1 MVPQNNQGNVMA
13 VDSAALPYDSRVQ
26 SLKHRRLLLSA
37 LSGSAIEWYDFGLY
51 GLLAPAIFDKLF
63 FPRSSPLVGTILVMS
78 IFAVGF
84 IGRPVGGLV
93 FAHFGDK
100 IGRKPMMVLTMSLIG
115 IASTLMGCIPSYN
128 RIGLAAPIIL
138 TVLRFVQGCALGGE
152 STGAPILTMESA
164 PQGRR
169 GLFAS
174 IAQMGA
180 ACGAIMASLAA
191 QTVSFLPPDQL
202 MSWGWRLPFLASI
215 IIVGI
220 GLYIR
225 IKVDESPAF
234 VKRTKEA
241 GVARIPLFE
250 VLRRAPKPALIV
262 FLCALTESSI
272 AFLQGIFGLQYGVAT
287 LQIPRTVL
295 LQGGLIGGV
304 LSLFVGPSMGWLSDK
319 VGRRP
324 LMLTG
329 FTLAALW
336 IAFLFFELLETRHPI
351 IVMAAMAFS
360 PAVLT
365 PLTLCVE
372 GSFYAELFPDARLRY
387 SGNTLGRQ
395 FGTALGGGLMPVIAT
410 SLVAAMGGSLWGVK
424 AYFCFLAMFAIGAVL
439 WAPETKDRKV

>member
-1 MVPQNNQGNVMA
+1 MTAIP
-13 VDSAALPYDSRVQ
+13 DSAVAIDARLQ
-26 SLKHRRLLLSA
+26 ATKHRRLLLSA

-63 FPRSSPLVGTILVMS
+63 FPKSSPLIGTILVMG
-78 IFAVGF
+78 IFGVGF
-84 IGRPVGGLV
+84 IGRPVGGLI

-115 IASTLMGCIPSYN
+115 IASTLMGCIPSYAS
-128 RIGLAAPIIL
+128 IGMAAPILL
-138 TVLRFVQGCALGGE
+138 TLLRFIQGCALGGE

-164 PQGRR
+164 PHGRR

-180 ACGAIMASLAA
+180 ACGAIMSSLAA
-191 QTVSFLPPDQL
+191 QAVSYLPLDQL

-215 IIVGI
+215 LIVGI

-225 IKVDESPAF
+225 LKVDESPAF

-241 GVARIPLFE
+241 GVARIPLLE
-250 VLRRAPKPALIV
+250 VLRKAPKPALIV

-272 AFLQGIFGLQYGVAT
+272 AFLQGIYGLQYGVAT
-287 LQIPRTVL
+287 LHISRTVL

-304 LSLFVGPSMGWLSDK
+304 LSLFIGPFMGWFSDK
-319 VGRRP
+319 IGRRP
-324 LMLTG
+324 LMLAG
-329 FTLAALW
+329 FIIAALN
-336 IAFLFFELLETRHPI
+336 IAFVFFNLLETRETW

-360 PAVLT
+360 PAILT

-372 GSFYAELFPDARLRY
+372 GSFYAELFEDARLRY

-395 FGTALGGGLMPVIAT
+395 FGTAFGGGLMPVIAT
-410 SLVAAMGGSLWGVK
+410 TLVATMGGSLWGVK
-424 AYFCFLAMFAIGAVL
+424 AYFCFLAVLAIGAVL
-439 WAPETKDRKV
+439 VAPETKDRKV

>member
-1 MVPQNNQGNVMA
+1 MA
-13 VDSAALPYDSRVQ
+13 VIPDSATVSYDARLQ

-63 FPRSSPLVGTILVMS
+63 FPRESPLIGTILVMS

-84 IGRPVGGLV
+84 IGRPVGGLI

-100 IGRKPMMVLTMSLIG
+100 LGRKPMMVVTMSLIG
-115 IASTLMGCIPSYN
+115 IASTLMGFIPPYAT
-128 RIGLAAPIIL
+128 IGMAAPIIL
-138 TVLRFVQGCALGGE
+138 TLLRFIQGCALGGE

-164 PQGRR
+164 PHGRR

-180 ACGAIMASLAA
+180 ACGAILASVAA
-191 QTVSFLPPDQL
+191 QAVSYLPHDQL
-202 MSWGWRLPFLASI
+202 MEWGWRLPFIASI
-215 IIVGI
+215 GIVGI

-225 IKVDESPAF
+225 LKVDESPAF
-234 VKRTKEA
+234 VKRAKEA
-241 GVARIPLFE
+241 GVARFPLLE

-272 AFLQGIFGLQYGVAT
+272 AFLAGIYGLQYGIAT
-287 LQIPRTVL
+287 LHIPRVTL
-295 LQGGLIGGV
+295 LQGGLIGMV
-304 LSLFVGPSMGWLSDK
+304 LCLFIGPFCGWLADR

-329 FTLAALW
+329 FILAALN
-336 IAFLFFELLETRHPI
+336 IAFVFFGLLQTRNTYL
-351 IVMAAMAFS
+351 VMAAMAFS
-360 PAVLT
+360 PAILT

-372 GSFYAELFPDARLRY
+372 GSFYAELFTDARLRY

-395 FGTALGGGLMPVIAT
+395 FGTAFGGGLMPVIAT
-410 SLVAAMGGSLWGVK
+410 GLVAAMGGSLLGVK
-424 AYFCFLAMFAIGAVL
+424 LYFCFLAVFAIGAVL
-439 WAPETKDRKV
+439 LAPETKDRTI

>member
-1 MVPQNNQGNVMA
+1 MA
-13 VDSAALPYDSRVQ
+13 VIPDTPAASYDPRLQ

-63 FPRSSPLVGTILVMS
+63 FPRESPLIGTILVMG
-78 IFAVGF
+78 IFGVGF
-84 IGRPVGGLV
+84 IGRPIGGLI

-115 IASTLMGCIPSYN
+115 IASTLMGCIPSYAS
-128 RIGLAAPIIL
+128 IGMAAPILL
-138 TVLRFVQGCALGGE
+138 TLLRFIQGCALGGE

-164 PQGRR
+164 PHGRR

-180 ACGAIMASLAA
+180 ACGAILSSLAA
-191 QTVSFLPPDQL
+191 QGVSYLPHDQL
-202 MSWGWRLPFLASI
+202 MAWGWRLPFIASI

-225 IKVDESPAF
+225 LKVDESPAF
-234 VKRTKEA
+234 VKRAKEA
-241 GVARIPLFE
+241 GVARFPLLE
-250 VLRRAPKPALIV
+250 VLRRAPRPALIV

-272 AFLQGIFGLQYGVAT
+272 AFLAGIYGLQYGIAT
-287 LQIPRTVL
+287 LHISRTVL

-304 LSLFVGPSMGWLSDK
+304 LSLFIGPFMGWLSDK

-324 LMLTG
+324 LMLAG
-329 FTLAALW
+329 FIIAALN
-336 IAFLFFELLETRHPI
+336 IAFVFFNLLETRVTW

-360 PAVLT
+360 PAILT

-372 GSFYAELFPDARLRY
+372 GSFYAELFEDARLRY

-395 FGTALGGGLMPVIAT
+395 FGTAFGGGLMPVIAT
-410 SLVAAMGGSLWGVK
+410 ALVAAMGGSLWGIK
-424 AYFCFLAMFAIGAVL
+424 AYFCFLAVLAIGAVL
-439 WAPETKDRKV
+439 LAPETKDRKI